1 MSVVDILLLVL
12 GLGAVIG
19 GWLLK
24 RRGAALRGDRMYAG
38 LIPGLVP
45 VAGGSAEVV
54 PVAGGEYA
62 GEIAV
67 AFTPPRDVAPGVGGV
82 VVDNVP
88 EARDVTATVLD
99 LAVRGWLTVR
109 AVEIDAG
116 RRDWELTRRDQAP
129 NDTLRPFE
137 ARLYDE
143 LFRTGPVTTLAGVA
157 NRADRPLARTREDLH
172 QAAWDQGWYEH
183 VGAPSYVRAGIVV
196 AAVVVAWLMLQV
208 GSPVALLTAVLV
220 VVGAVLAFQGFAG
233 KVVRS
238 AEGTAARIQLLGFRK
253 YLATAEADQF
263 GFEEAA
269 GIFSRYL
276 PWAIVFGVAEHWAK
290 VFADIATAAREENI
304 DLGTD
309 LDWFGTYMAVD
320 LLTDI
325 AFASMFMD
333 LGGIGDF
340 GGIGDGGGFDGND
353 FFGDG
358 GGGDGGF
365 GDGLGGG
372 DAGGDAGGFD
382 VGSLFGGGD
391 SGGGGFDFGDFGS
404 FGD

>member
-12 GLGAVIG
+12 GLAAVIG

-38 LIPGLVP
+38 LTPGLIP
-45 VAGGSAEVV
+45 VAGGSALVV
-54 PVAGGEYA
+54 PVPGGEYA

-82 VVDNVP
+82 IVDNVP

-109 AVEIDAG
+109 AVEVSEG
-116 RRDWELTRRDQAP
+116 RRDWELTKREQVP
-129 NDTLRPFE
+129 NDTVRPFE
-137 ARLYDE
+137 SRLYDE
-143 LFRTGPVTTLAGVA
+143 LFRTGPVTTLAAVA
-157 NRADRPLARTREDLH
+157 NRGDRPLSRTREDLH
-172 QAAWDQGWYEH
+172 SAAWEQGWYEH

-196 AAVVVAWLMLQV
+196 VAVIVAWLMLQV
-208 GSPVALLTAVLV
+208 GSMPGLLAAVLV
-220 VVGAVLAFQGFAG
+220 IVGAVLAFQGFAA

-238 AEGTAARIQLLGFRK
+238 AQGTAARIQLLGFRK

-290 VFADIATAAREENI
+290 VFADIATAARDENI
-304 DLGTD
+304 DFGSD

-320 LLTDI
+320 LLTNI
-325 AFASMFMD
+325 AFTSMFMD
-333 LGGIGDF
+333 LGGLDDF

-358 GGGDGGF
+358 GGDGGF
-365 GDGLGGG
+365 GDGGLGGG
-372 DAGGDAGGFD
+372 DSGGGDGGGFD
-382 VGSLFGGGD
+382 VGGLFGGGD
-391 SGGGGFDFGDFGS
+391 SGGGGFDFGDFG
-404 FGD
+404 G

>member
-12 GLGAVIG
+12 GLAALVG

-24 RRGAALRGDRMYAG
+24 RRGVSLRGDRVYAG
-38 LIPGLVP
+38 LTPGLIP
-45 VAGGSAEVV
+45 VAGGSASVV

-82 VVDNVP
+82 IVDNVP

-99 LAVRGWLTVR
+99 LAVRGWLTVG
-109 AVEIDAG
+109 AVEADQG
-116 RRDWELTRRDQAP
+116 RRDWELTKREQEP

-137 ARLYDE
+137 RRLYDE

-157 NRADRPLARTREDLH
+157 NRSDRPLARTREDL
-172 QAAWDQGWYEH
+172 QSAAWGQGWYEH
-183 VGAPSYVRAGIVV
+183 VGAPSYVRAAIVV
-196 AAVVVAWLMLQV
+196 AAVVVAWLMLQT
-208 GSPVALLTAVLV
+208 GSVLGLLGAVLV
-220 VVGAVLAFQGFAG
+220 VVGAVLAFQGFKA

-238 AEGTAARIQLLGFRK
+238 ADGTAARIQLLGFRK

-290 VFADIATAAREENI
+290 VFADIATAARDEGVEFGN
-304 DLGTD
+304 D
-309 LDWFGTYMAVD
+309 LDWFGSYMAVD
-320 LLTDI
+320 LITNI

-333 LGGIGDF
+333 LGGLGDF

-358 GGGDGGF
+358 GLGGGDGG
-365 GDGLGGG
+365 GDG
-372 DAGGDAGGFD
+372 GGFD
-382 VGSLFGGGD
+382 GGGLFGGGD
-391 SGGGGFDFGDFGS
+391 SGGGGFDFGDFG
-404 FGD
+404 GD

>member
-12 GLGAVIG
+12 GLAAVIG
-19 GWLLK
+19 GGLLK
-24 RRGAALRGDRMYAG
+24 RRGKSLRGDRMYAG
-38 LIPGLVP
+38 LTPGLVP
-45 VAGGSAEVV
+45 VAGGTGTVV

-67 AFTPPRDVAPGVGGV
+67 AFTPPRDLAPGVGGV
-82 VVDNVP
+82 IVDNVP

-109 AVEIDAG
+109 AVEVAAG
-116 RRDWELTRRDQAP
+116 RRDWELAQREQAP

-137 ARLYDE
+137 SRLYTE
-143 LFRTGPVTTLAGVA
+143 LFRTGPVVTLGGVA
-157 NRADRPLARTREDLH
+157 NRPDRPLAQTREEL
-172 QAAWDQGWYEH
+172 QSAAWEQGWYEH
-183 VGAPSYVRAGIVV
+183 VGAPAYVRAGIVV
-196 AAVVVAWLMLQV
+196 AAVAAAWLLLQV
-208 GSPVALLTAVLV
+208 GSFAALLAAALV
-220 VVGAVLAFQGFAG
+220 VVGGVLAFQGFAA

-238 AEGTAARIQLLGFRK
+238 AQGTAARIQLLGFKK

-276 PWAIVFGVAEHWAK
+276 PWAIAFGVAEHWAK
-290 VFADIATAAREENI
+290 VFADIATAAHDQNI
-304 DLGTD
+304 DFGND
-309 LDWFGTYMAVD
+309 LDWFGTYLAVD

-325 AFASMFMD
+325 ALGSMFMD
-333 LGGIGDF
+333 LGGLDDF

-358 GGGDGGF
+358 GGF

-372 DAGGDAGGFD
+372 DGGGFD

-391 SGGGGFDFGDFGS
+391 GGGFDGGDFGG
-404 FGD
+404 FD

>member
-12 GLGAVIG
+12 GLAALIG

-24 RRGAALRGDRMYAG
+24 RRGVSLRGDRMYAG
-38 LIPGLVP
+38 LTPGLIP
-45 VAGGSAEVV
+45 VAGGSTSVV

-82 VVDNVP
+82 IVDNVP

-99 LAVRGWLTVR
+99 LAVRGWLTVG
-109 AVEIDAG
+109 AVDADQG
-116 RRDWELTRRDQAP
+116 RRDWELTKREQEP

-137 ARLYDE
+137 RRLYDE

-157 NRADRPLARTREDLH
+157 NRADRPLARTREDL
-172 QAAWDQGWYEH
+172 QSAAWGQGWYEH
-183 VGAPSYVRAGIVV
+183 VGPPSYVRAGIVL
-196 AAVVVAWLMLQV
+196 AAVIVAWLMLQT
-208 GSPVALLTAVLV
+208 GSMFGLLGAVLV
-220 VVGAVLAFQGFAG
+220 VVGAVLAFQGFKA

-238 AEGTAARIQLLGFRK
+238 ADGTAARIQLLGFRK

-290 VFADIATAAREENI
+290 VFADIATAAREDGYEFGN
-304 DLGTD
+304 D
-309 LDWFGTYMAVD
+309 LDWFGTYLAVD
-320 LLTDI
+320 LITDI

-333 LGGIGDF
+333 LGGLGDF

-358 GGGDGGF
+358 GF
-365 GDGLGGG
+365 GGG
-372 DAGGDAGGFD
+372 DAGGDGGGFD
-382 VGSLFGGGD
+382 AGSLFGGGD
-391 SGGGGFDFGDFGS
+391 SGGGGFDFGDFG
-404 FGD
+404 GD